1 MVKLV
6 SELTVFLENRPGMLL
21 ELTEF
26 LGKNGINILG
36 IGLSE
41 GGKDFGVCR
50 LVVDK
55 PARAVPLLGSTT
67 LMVLEQKVLALR
79 LPSKPGTLGV
89 VCRALARGRINI
101 EYAYGSCSPKGA
113 NTLYMRVSDEQRA
126 VKILKKL

>member
-26 LGKNGINILG
+26 LGKNDINILG
-36 IGLSE
+36 IGLAE
-41 GGKDFGVCR
+41 GGNDFGVCR

-55 PARAVPLLGSTT
+55 PTRAVPLLGSTT

-79 LPSKPGTLGV
+79 LASRPGVLGKV
-89 VCRALARGRINI
+89 ARILARGRINVN
-101 EYAYGSCSPKGA
+101 YAYGSCGRAGA
-113 NTLYMRVSDEQRA
+113 HTLYMRVTDPERA
-126 VKILKKL
+126 SKLLRRL